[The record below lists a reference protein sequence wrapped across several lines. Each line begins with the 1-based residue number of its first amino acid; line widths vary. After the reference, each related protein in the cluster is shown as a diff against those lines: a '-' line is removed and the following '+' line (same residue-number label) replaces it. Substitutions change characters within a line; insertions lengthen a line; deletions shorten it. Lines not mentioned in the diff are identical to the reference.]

1 MYRLKITPL
10 LTILLITSFALC
22 SAFGQDP
29 ERYHDVVNATLQS
42 ALEKHPK
49 SPIIFTGSAHLNG
62 LSDLDDLPDRAEILD
77 LGFEGSQTSDLIYFA
92 NELVL
97 SHKPSKIFI
106 YEGDNDLAE
115 GKSVD
120 IVLADMKTLF
130 HVIRRQLPDT
140 PIYLTSPKPSP
151 ARLAL
156 RPKYEELNYLLSY
169 LCPERDIT
177 FINLWDEMID
187 EFG

>member
-1 MYRLKITPL
+1 
-10 LTILLITSFALC
+10 
-22 SAFGQDP
+22 
-29 ERYHDVVNATLQS
+29 
-42 ALEKHPK
+42 
-49 SPIIFTGSAHLNG
+49 
-62 LSDLDDLPDRAEILD
+62 
-77 LGFEGSQTSDLIYFA
+77 QTSDLIYFA

-140 PIYLTSPKPSP
+140 PIYLISPKPSP

-187 EFG
+187 EFGDVKEDLFIEDGLHMNQDGYKIMAQAIVSHLN